1 MSNRSF
7 RLTPRMINEEA
18 LRLLSQYAACAIT
31 LEVAMDE
38 IKYILQSNFDEEEW
52 MAITHCVLM
61 DLLCFADVEAEFL
74 ERLAERGSSIATGS
88 LSLDLPNPAGPSLKD
103 PSILGMPDS
112 AAEDHDNEDIFS
124 VPPKLNPAAWHI
136 MMDWAQDKIEYPDFD
151 DKIRGFGARYIHAE
165 WQPLINAIFA
175 LSDPSNEDSQPPSS
189 LVEGAMRAHG
199 VSFATPPGSLP
210 TVPTSP
216 RNPSRSATRSAEE
229 DDEDDDEDEDFSEAQ
244 KSAGCLVDVGPSGK
258 SSFSQAIDSMMARYD
273 GVPQYRGTRV
283 QRLPEGVPLPSMKN
297 VYIVDLFSESAQSFV
312 YEYMKSKG
320 VDVTFLPWLP
330 HRLYVAGTCPAEV
343 RNHLPPSHRHATK
356 GIILLPPMEATSFS
370 TFKAQQVLP
379 IRTWVRIKKGLYK
392 GDVGFIETSNAID
405 VVLVVAPH
413 ERPYDLP
420 EQCGEKSLFSSL
432 ALEPILSPAGVG
444 IGFTCGGHDFIH
456 GLLRLTVPAHSVTLV
471 ELPHPD
477 DIAFHMI
484 THFERSSVVKAVQLF
499 SAQFWRELDTVEIC
513 SLIDVE
519 WDKRTASVL
528 FCSAEGREGD
538 IGNKGETIHCS
549 IQELRRVF
557 SAGDTVRVIAG
568 PYRGHVGHV
577 ITAYDGIVSLQYDG
591 QSPNLEVS
599 DLLLETH
606 TPDHVRSLTTNHHTD
621 IRMRLPETADSVL
634 PGDTAVV
641 CQGTYKGAE
650 APIEWMDTDGTQA
663 WIYVKENQDTSSAP
677 ANTSST
683 STQPDQQLGYV
694 IVPINIHDIW
704 VHRAARTI
712 AFSKE
717 KGFDICVGDDI
728 EVARGKWFRS
738 TGTVQAVRF
747 DEARLDFMC
756 DTYGSKI
763 SVPITFCRKVA
774 ERSGVQLS
782 RWVGRDVWVI
792 RGEKKGYQGTLRSI
806 GRGVSCVALQGQ
818 LVQLRNNQISTLT
831 GLVFD
836 GTILSLG
843 AVQELQRRSTVPVV
857 CSTTPPPLIP
867 PPLEEDPSVTTSDAW
882 TVTAEDLSPA
892 PDYGEIPWLFQS
904 NFCDFRRL
912 QLGFTVNASSERDA
926 RIHFAVI
933 PALFHPAMWA
943 QGSSTM

>member
-1 MSNRSF
+1 MSNCSF

-18 LRLLSQYAACAIT
+18 LRLLSQYAARAIT

-61 DLLCFADVEAEFL
+61 DPLCFADVEAEFL

-88 LSLDLPNPAGPSLKD
+88 LFLDLLNPAGPSLKD

-112 AAEDHDNEDIFS
+112 AAEDHDNEVGSLLKD
-124 VPPKLNPAAWHI
+124 PAAWRI
-136 MMDWAQDKIEYPDFD
+136 MMDWAQDKIEYPNFD
-151 DKIRGFGARYIHAE
+151 NKIRGFGARYIHAE

-175 LSDPSNEDSQPPSS
+175 LSDPSNEDLQPPSS

-216 RNPSRSATRSAEE
+216 RNPSQSATRRPSGKTPRKSKCRKTGIGMFLDVATEE
-229 DDEDDDEDEDFSEAQ
+229 DDEDDDEDEDFSKAQ
-244 KSAGCLVDVGPSGK
+244 KSAGRLVDVGPSGK

-330 HRLYVAGTCPAEV
+330 RRLHVAGTCPAEV

-356 GIILLPPMEATSFS
+356 GIILLPPMEATSLS
-370 TFKAQQVLP
+370 TFKAQQREVP
-379 IRTWVRIKKGLYK
+379 ILYFGENSIRSKSVRGNS
-392 GDVGFIETSNAID
+392 VAAEVVSSTSNGTSELQVYYSA
-405 VVLVVAPH
+405 VL
-413 ERPYDLP
+413 RD
-420 EQCGEKSLFSSL
+420 GK
-432 ALEPILSPAGVG
+432 G
-444 IGFTCGGHDFIH
+444 I
-456 GLLRLTVPAHSVTLV
+456 S
-471 ELPHPD
+471 
-477 DIAFHMI
+477 
-484 THFERSSVVKAVQLF
+484 
-499 SAQFWRELDTVEIC
+499 
-513 SLIDVE
+513 
-519 WDKRTASVL
+519 
-528 FCSAEGREGD
+528 
-538 IGNKGETIHCS
+538 
-549 IQELRRVF
+549 ELRRVF

-568 PYRGHVGHV
+568 PYCGHVGHV

-634 PGDTAVV
+634 PGDIAVV

-677 ANTSST
+677 ANTGST

-694 IVPINIHDIW
+694 IVPINIHDIR

-728 EVARGKWFRS
+728 EVARDKCSNHLLPVRLQSVLACSYRGLGWYLMGQFSPSAQFRS
-738 TGTVQAVRF
+738 CNV
-747 DEARLDFMC
+747 D
-756 DTYGSKI
+756 
-763 SVPITFCRKVA
+763 
-774 ERSGVQLS
+774 QLS
-782 RWVGRDVWVI
+782 PVI
-792 RGEKKGYQGTLRSI
+792 
-806 GRGVSCVALQGQ
+806 
-818 LVQLRNNQISTLT
+818 
-831 GLVFD
+831 
-836 GTILSLG
+836 
-843 AVQELQRRSTVPVV
+843 
-857 CSTTPPPLIP
+857 CSTTPPPSIP
-867 PPLEEDPSVTTSDAW
+867 PPLEEDPSVTTSDTW
-882 TVTAEDLSPA
+882 TVTVEDLSPA
-892 PDYGEIPWLFQS
+892 PDYGMSAIFRHLLFP
-904 NFCDFRRL
+904 N
-912 QLGFTVNASSERDA
+912 
-926 RIHFAVI
+926 
-933 PALFHPAMWA
+933 
-943 QGSSTM
+943 

>member
-1 MSNRSF
+1 MSNCSF

-18 LRLLSQYAACAIT
+18 LRLLSQYAARAIT

-61 DLLCFADVEAEFL
+61 DPLCFADVEAEFL

-88 LSLDLPNPAGPSLKD
+88 LFLDLLNPAGPSLKD

-112 AAEDHDNEDIFS
+112 AAEDHDNEVGSLLKD
-124 VPPKLNPAAWHI
+124 PAAWRI

-151 DKIRGFGARYIHAE
+151 NKIRGFGARYIHAE

-175 LSDPSNEDSQPPSS
+175 LSDPSNEDLQPPSS

-216 RNPSRSATRSAEE
+216 RNPSQSATRRPSGKTPRKSKCRKTGIGMFLDVATEE
-229 DDEDDDEDEDFSEAQ
+229 DDEDDDEDEDFSKAQ
-244 KSAGCLVDVGPSGK
+244 KSAGRLVDVGPSGK

-330 HRLYVAGTCPAEV
+330 RRLHVAGTCPAEV

-356 GIILLPPMEATSFS
+356 GIILLPPMEATSLS
-370 TFKAQQVLP
+370 TFKAQQREVP
-379 IRTWVRIKKGLYK
+379 ILYFGENSIRSKSVRGNS
-392 GDVGFIETSNAID
+392 VAAEVVSSTSNGTSELQVYYSA
-405 VVLVVAPH
+405 VL
-413 ERPYDLP
+413 RD
-420 EQCGEKSLFSSL
+420 GK
-432 ALEPILSPAGVG
+432 G
-444 IGFTCGGHDFIH
+444 I
-456 GLLRLTVPAHSVTLV
+456 S
-471 ELPHPD
+471 
-477 DIAFHMI
+477 
-484 THFERSSVVKAVQLF
+484 
-499 SAQFWRELDTVEIC
+499 
-513 SLIDVE
+513 
-519 WDKRTASVL
+519 
-528 FCSAEGREGD
+528 
-538 IGNKGETIHCS
+538 
-549 IQELRRVF
+549 ELRRVF

-568 PYRGHVGHV
+568 PYCGHVGHV

-634 PGDTAVV
+634 PGDIAVV

-677 ANTSST
+677 ANTGST

-694 IVPINIHDIW
+694 IVPINIHDIR

-728 EVARGKWFRS
+728 EVARG
-738 TGTVQAVRF
+738 TVQAVRF
-747 DEARLDFMC
+747 DEACLDFMC

-774 ERSGVQLS
+774 ERSGMQLS
-782 RWVGRDVWVI
+782 RWVGQDVWVI
-792 RGEKKGYQGTLRSI
+792 RGEKKGYQGTLR
-806 GRGVSCVALQGQ
+806 
-818 LVQLRNNQISTLT
+818 T

-857 CSTTPPPLIP
+857 RSTTPPPSIP

-904 NFCDFRRL
+904 NFCDFRCL

>member
-18 LRLLSQYAACAIT
+18 LRLLSQYAVHAIT

-61 DLLCFADVEAEFL
+61 DPLCFADVEAEFL
-74 ERLAERGSSIATGS
+74 ERLAERGSSIAT
-88 LSLDLPNPAGPSLKD
+88 AGPSLKD
-103 PSILGMPDS
+103 PSILRMPNS
-112 AAEDHDNEDIFS
+112 AAEDHDNEVGSLLKD
-124 VPPKLNPAAWHI
+124 PAAWRI

-151 DKIRGFGARYIHAE
+151 DKIRGFGAWYIHAE
-165 WQPLINAIFA
+165 WQPLINAIFV

-189 LVEGAMRAHG
+189 LVEGAMRAHR

-210 TVPTSP
+210 TIPTSP
-216 RNPSRSATRSAEE
+216 CNPSWSATRRPSGKTPQKSKCQKMGISMFLDVAAEE

-244 KSAGCLVDVGPSGK
+244 KSAGCLVDMGPSGK
-258 SSFSQAIDSMMARYD
+258 SSFSQAIDSMMVRYD

-297 VYIVDLFSESAQSFV
+297 VYIVDLFPESAQSFE

-320 VDVTFLPWLP
+320 VDATFLPWLP
-330 HRLYVAGTCPAEV
+330 RRLYMVGTCPAEV

-356 GIILLPPMEATSFS
+356 GIILLPPMEATSLS

-379 IRTWVRIKKGLYK
+379 IRTWVRIKKGLYQ
-392 GDVGFIETSNAID
+392 GDVGFVETSNAID
-405 VVLVVAPH
+405 VILVVAPR

-420 EQCGEKSLFSSL
+420 KQCSEKSLFSSELATLAGL

-456 GLLRLTVPAHSVTLV
+456 GLLCLTVPAHSVTLV

-499 SAQFWRELDTVEIC
+499 SAQFWRELDTVKIC
-513 SLIDVE
+513 EGELRGSRGSLIDVE
-519 WDKRTASVL
+519 WDKQTASVL
-528 FCSAEGREGD
+528 FCSAEGQEGD

-557 SAGDTVRVIAG
+557 STGDTVRVIAG

-577 ITAYDGIVSLQYDG
+577 ITAYDGIISLQYDG

-599 DLLLETH
+599 NLLLETH
-606 TPDHVRSLTTNHHTD
+606 TPDHIRSLTTNHHTD

-634 PGDTAVV
+634 PSDTAVV

-677 ANTSST
+677 ANTGST

-694 IVPINIHDIW
+694 IVPINIHDIR

-712 AFSKE
+712 TFSKE

-728 EVARGKWFRS
+728 EVVRGKWFRS
-738 TGTVQAVRF
+738 TGMVQAVRF
-747 DEARLDFMC
+747 DEACLDFMC

-774 ERSGVQLS
+774 EHSGMQLS

-792 RGEKKGYQGTLRSI
+792 CGEKKGYQGTLRSI

-818 LVQLRNNQISTLT
+818 LVQLRNNQIATPT

-843 AVQELQRRSTVPVV
+843 AVQELQHRSTVPVV
-857 CSTTPPPLIP
+857 HSTTPPPLIP

-892 PDYGEIPWLFQS
+892 PDYGMSAIFQHLLFP
-904 NFCDFRRL
+904 N
-912 QLGFTVNASSERDA
+912 
-926 RIHFAVI
+926 
-933 PALFHPAMWA
+933 
-943 QGSSTM
+943 